1 MRAWLGAQLAD
12 PTNVL
17 HGMGIGI
24 LGVEVVKHWLTGHP
38 VDTGTIAAG
47 VGCFTVGGV
56 IDHFQAKTN
65 LG

>member
-1 MRAWLGAQLAD
+1 
-12 PTNVL
+12 
-17 HGMGIGI
+17 MGIGI